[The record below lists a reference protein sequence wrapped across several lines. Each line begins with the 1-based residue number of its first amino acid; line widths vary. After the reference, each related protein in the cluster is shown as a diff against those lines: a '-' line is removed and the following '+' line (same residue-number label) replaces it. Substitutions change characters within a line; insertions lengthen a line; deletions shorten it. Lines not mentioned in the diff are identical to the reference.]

1 MKNSLLSTKTLT
13 PAQQE
18 LVLNTGI
25 GLTHY
30 NILRTKPIVI
40 KDDINWDHII
50 ITSKNAI
57 PALLPYLN
65 QIKNIYCVGNQTA
78 ALLQEKGLHP
88 NYTAQNAADL
98 AVELTSTYSGENFYY
113 LCSEQR
119 RDELP
124 AFFLDKKIPL
134 KEVFVYSSIA
144 VMKSFDRI
152 FAAIA
157 FYSPR
162 GVHAF
167 AKANPNN
174 KPLIAVCI
182 GETTA
187 STARLYYKNIA
198 VANKQTIENTLI
210 TAIKALRND

>member
-1 MKNSLLSTKTLT
+1 MKNPLLSTKILT

-25 GLTHY
+25 ALTHY
-30 NILRTKPIVI
+30 DILKTESIVLKETI
-40 KDDINWDHII
+40 IWDHVI

-57 PALLPYLN
+57 PAILPHLN
-65 QIKNIYCVGNQTA
+65 RVKNIYCVGDQTA
-78 ALLQEKGLHP
+78 ALLKENGLHP
-88 NYTAQNAADL
+88 SYIALNAADL
-98 AVELTSTYSGENFYY
+98 AEELTSNYSGENFYY
-113 LCSEQR
+113 LCSKQR

-124 AFFLDKKIPL
+124 TFFLDKKIPL

-187 STARLYYKNIA
+187 STAKLYFKNIA